1 MYTAESIS
9 HQNIVDTTSMLFQ
22 KRKLIEY
29 SCSPKST
36 PQYRNRSF
44 VTRKS
49 LFCVHFYK
57 NINQDLAATTTHSSL
72 YQYSHRNYD
81 SICINM
87 NLKSAFHI
95 IEQMMETY
103 PEYTIPLYYKHI
115 FDWRKRPLFT
125 QTIQSYTS
133 QFFLHEFE
141 LCQKSEHP

>member
-1 MYTAESIS
+1 MNILAA
-9 HQNIVDTTSMLFQ
+9 QNQ
-22 KRKLIEY
+22 HPNIEIE
-29 SCSPKST
+29 
-36 PQYRNRSF
+36 
-44 VTRKS
+44 VS
-49 LFCVHFYK
+49 LLGNCFFYK
-57 NINQDLAATTTHSSL
+57 NINQDLAATTTYSSL

-81 SICINM
+81 SICINV
-87 NLKSAFHI
+87 NLKSDFHI

-141 LCQKSEHP
+141 LYQKSEHHEILLN